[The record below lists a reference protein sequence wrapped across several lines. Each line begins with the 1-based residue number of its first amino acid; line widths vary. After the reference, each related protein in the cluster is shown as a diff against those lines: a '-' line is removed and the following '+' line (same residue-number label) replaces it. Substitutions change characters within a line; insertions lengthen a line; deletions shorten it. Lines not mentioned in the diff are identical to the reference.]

1 MFLKG
6 KASVKRIWLI
16 LIGLMAISAHGR
28 TWTSTSGTSLE
39 ADYVS
44 MRNNTVTLRKADGKL
59 FEVGLQFLSA
69 ADRAFVSE
77 QKASE
82 PAAPPA
88 ATVSPATAPAAT
100 TLNGGA
106 KPASNGTA
114 SAFGSSGP
122 TRKDLLTDEQIAV
135 LKTEIPGKKE
145 GEKFIFTANASQ
157 RQLDAVEKR
166 KFKNGDIPFRITAEF
181 LELSMEK
188 GKQVSKR
195 MSGYVRFYVLDED
208 GKIVVSR
215 RDSLDKM
222 CPT

>member
-1 MFLKG
+1 MKQ
-6 KASVKRIWLI
+6 IWLI

-44 MRNNTVTLRKADGKL
+44 VRNSTVTLRKADGKL
-59 FEVGLQFLSA
+59 FEVGLQYLSA
-69 ADRAFVSE
+69 ADRAFVKE
-77 QKASE
+77 QAPSE
-82 PAAPPA
+82 PAA
-88 ATVSPATAPAAT
+88 APAGATGLTPASGAT

-114 SAFGSSGP
+114 SAFGSSSGP
-122 TRKDLLTDEQIAV
+122 VRKDLLTDEQIAA
-135 LKTEIPGKKE
+135 LKTDIPGKKE

-166 KFKNGDIPFRITAEF
+166 KFKNGEIPFRITAEF